1 MGKRLIDKVAEMKS
15 KPFRGGRSYKG
26 IGGAAGLTRKAI
38 RQIQGHYGGAIRGN
52 VGDMGKMKIAVMA
65 IWKHRGK
72 DHSDCGDWCPALSGD
87 VDRANRNSLPKF
99 VLKVIKPVFEAL
111 SDDSLLSKC
120 THGGMQNSNE
130 SFHHLIWNRC
140 PKSVFVGRMRL
151 AVAVYDAAIVYNE
164 GEMGRLPIFQMLGLE
179 QGVVMKTGFRRI
191 DRKQVLSAE
200 KQVTEAAKTGR
211 KRRQVAQAGTSTGD
225 GSYAAGAF

>member
-15 KPFRGGRSYKG
+15 KPFREGGGRSYKG

-72 DHSDCGDWCPALSGD
+72 DHSDCGDWCPAHSGD

-120 THGGMQNSNE
+120 THGGTQNSNE

-140 PKSVFVGRMRL
+140 RKSVCGQDEVGSSCL
-151 AVAVYDAAIVYNE
+151 
-164 GEMGRLPIFQMLGLE
+164 
-179 QGVVMKTGFRRI
+179 
-191 DRKQVLSAE
+191 
-200 KQVTEAAKTGR
+200 
-211 KRRQVAQAGTSTGD
+211 
-225 GSYAAGAF
+225 